1 MRIKTWFVSVVAAMG
16 LPLTAGA
23 ALPTTSL
30 VDGVL
35 TSTGGSPAADGEYDV
50 AFAIYGEIQGGNA
63 AWSET
68 AKVKV
73 AGGRFTHALG
83 SAKPI
88 DLSKLLPLNGH
99 FLSVKVGSDPELPR
113 QAIHAA
119 LTSLVANTALSVTCD
134 GCVGSNHVANGSI
147 AAAKVGFNYAGA
159 ATKGGAA
166 ADLDCTGCV
175 GVAELSFDGDVDLG
189 GNSLKAKNGT
199 FSGDVTAKN
208 VTAAAFVGDGS
219 KLTGINT
226 PAGECKVA
234 GEVVKGI
241 NADGS
246 LKCVAALDPSALPK
260 DGLNEISNDLLSNQF
275 QDTIAGAAG
284 VKIPDN
290 TGAEANA
297 TMDFPDIGVS
307 QDFELY
313 VEVANTDLSTLAL
326 TVLPPDDKKT
336 GWKLCDPCG
345 KKDEKAYKVTFNSAN
360 KPLSGDLLKWIGG
373 NPKGTWNLKAI
384 DTAFCLV
391 QAPGNAAI
399 CDVAAK
405 TDGSI
410 VKWHIRIKTL
420 SSKKVNL
427 NGDVYIAGKLWG
439 KDNGHGNDGGAL
451 HIANANIKLAS
462 DTPTCDAKGVG
473 TMRWDAVYG
482 MQVCDQQYDKA
493 GTLTHGWFVAVPRK
507 VMWSGGCKTHPAG
520 QNGWAAYCLD
530 GVDYTTADD
539 YLTISD
545 AGAGNVTIKKSGVY
559 RFNFFTIQYGCGS
572 KHLRLFING
581 AQRAYFHNNDVEN
594 HNWSS
599 HYADLQWPLRAGDV
613 VQIQAHGDGCNP
625 HRWHHWDTGTAH
637 SRLQIEYTGRWHE
650 NKTPTF

>member
-1 MRIKTWFVSVVAAMG
+1 MRRSSPIMHLLTLALTLAPAMA
-16 LPLTAGA
+16 LA

-35 TSTGGSPAADGEYDV
+35 TSTGGSPAADGDYDV
-50 AFAIYGEIQGGNA
+50 TFAIYAEIQGGNA

-68 AKVKV
+68 AKIKV

-83 SAKPI
+83 SVKPI
-88 DLSKLLPLNGH
+88 DLSKLLPLAGH
-99 FLSVKVGSDPELPR
+99 FLGVKVGNDPELPR
-113 QAIHAA
+113 QAVHAA

-219 KLTGINT
+219 KLTGIAT

-246 LKCVAALDPSALPK
+246 LKCVASLDPAALPK

-275 QDTIAGAAG
+275 EDTIAGAAG

-290 TGAEANA
+290 TGADANA
-297 TMDFPDIGVS
+297 TLDFPDIGLS

-345 KKDEKAYKVTFNSAN
+345 KKDEKTYKVTFNSQN
-360 KPLSGDLLKWIGG
+360 KPASGDLLKWIGA
-373 NPKGTWNLKAI
+373 NPKGVWNLKAL

-410 VKWHIRIKTL
+410 VKWHIKIKTL

-439 KDNGHGNDGGAL
+439 KDNGHGNPGGQL
-451 HIANANIKLAS
+451 HIANAYVKLA
-462 DTPTCDAKGVG
+462 DAKPTCDAAAVG
-473 TMRWDAVYG
+473 TLRWDTKLG
-482 MQVCDQQYDKA
+482 MQVCDANIDNADKVA
-493 GTLTHGWFVAVPRK
+493 GYVWRPATSVP
-507 VMWSGGCKTHPAG
+507 VMWSGGCTNQPAG
-520 QNGWAAYCLD
+520 HSGWYDYC
-530 GVDYTTADD
+530 TNATEWNTAQD
-539 YLTISD
+539 YLTID
-545 AGAGNVTIKKSGVY
+545 GGATVKVKISGYY
-559 RFNFFTIQYGCGS
+559 RIHSWGISHGCGH
-572 KHLRLFING
+572 KHVQLIING
-581 AQRAYFHNNDVEN
+581 TSRYYTHEHNHDASWHHIQV
-594 HNWSS
+594 
-599 HYADLQWPLRAGDV
+599 DQVWPLKAGDSFY
-613 VQIQAHGDGCNP
+613 VQYYSGSCNP
-625 HRWHHWDTGTAH
+625 YPFHSWNANGHH
-637 SRLQIEYTGRWHE
+637 SRYQIHYVGPLS
-650 NKTPTF
+650 K